1 MNDKGQFHRK
11 CYHRVK
17 KRNVCFLLKINEE
30 GLYFD
35 DEVKKVGNNMTS
47 ISFSAL
53 KRDHNLQE
61 L

>member
-17 KRNVCFLLKINEE
+17 KRNVCFLLKINEK

-35 DEVKKVGNNMTS
+35 DEVKVEAG
-47 ISFSAL
+47 
-53 KRDHNLQE
+53 
-61 L
+61 